1 MKISPNEFML
11 CRIPA
16 FGITDRLEDKWKELK
31 DKINESSPAF
41 YETIANL
48 DAEDISK
55 LPEKARFTIWKY
67 FNRAQYRATPF
78 GTFATV
84 VPVPVAK
91 NPTQPIQIGAT
102 IYPHYFIDWSEKEKY
117 IQNSREAFKYSKY
130 YLSNSSFYL
139 IGEEIRYICFKNQ
152 EFELAA
158 VARMPELEILL
169 EHCRNPSPIR
179 DIHELMQKKFAMDK
193 GNTNQ
198 LLMQLMDLQLI
209 CTDAYPN
216 ITGQDYFSRIDQQ
229 PKRLPH
235 EYIIAERKLLDG
247 AFNREYL
254 KQLPE
259 LIGFLSQHL
268 QPALNCDLSDFK
280 QAFLQ
285 KFEQK
290 EVSLAVAMDPEIG
303 VGYSQLEQQRQ
314 QDKLI
319 THIKESRQKGNSAF
333 QIAYGPLQHFLLNQ
347 MMGREPIRLEN
358 FGGNTSA
365 GTLQLSNSFSLI
377 FHLFKGNPVI
387 NQIGGCTANALLG
400 RFTLANQHIEKHA
413 RQLATLEKEANPDV
427 IFFDLAYQ
435 AEQRV
440 DNVNRRKMLYD
451 YELPILTWPTSAQPL
466 DLNDILVS
474 VCGQEIVLRSK
485 RLNKR
490 LIPRIPSAYNYS
502 RSDLSAYRLLCDL
515 QYQGL
520 YGNLNFRLQDFFPHL
535 DHYPRVSFK
544 DIILSPASWLVPAA
558 FFKEKQMTT
567 AIEQFKDWLAANQ
580 IDSVFKAGTSDN
592 ILCFDPAKAQDLQAF
607 MLYGKQCCQQELY
620 IYEGLIDHTSFVS
633 DEAGKPYLPQFI
645 ASFTHHETIYR
656 PYANIGKPRS
666 SETHPPVL
674 ELPGG
679 EWLYFELYLHP
690 SRSNAV
696 LQHFVQPFLK
706 SNQHQLKKWFFI
718 RYNEPS
724 SHLRFRVHLQQ
735 KADAYALLSQF
746 KELIANEVKL
756 GLIQDYKIRT
766 YHKETERYGANRMDL
781 VEQYFCAD
789 SRYVLC
795 LTGKSEDS
803 EKLYLATLSLLL
815 ELYAQAMPDLSH
827 QLAFAKEIAQNFAL
841 EMSIDADNFK
851 RINSEFNEFRKR
863 ADQLKMPL
871 PKLAKQSLLKH
882 FRLLMESCNNEADK
896 KRLLTDLIHMHIN
909 RLFISDQRIHET
921 IIYHYLLRA
930 LQTKRALA
938 ALPAE

>member
-1 MKISPNEFML
+1 MKISPNEFIL

-41 YETIANL
+41 YQTITDLEATAI
-48 DAEDISK
+48 AE

-67 FNRAQYRATPF
+67 FNRAKYRATPF

-91 NPTQPIQIGAT
+91 APAQPIQVGAA

-117 IQNSREAFKYSKY
+117 TQNIKKAFKYSKY

-158 VARMPELEILL
+158 VAKMPELDVLL
-169 EHCRNPSPIR
+169 EHCRNPTSLQ
-179 DIHELMQKKFAMDK
+179 DIHQLMQQRFEMDK

-198 LLMQLMDLQLI
+198 LLMQLIDLQLI

-216 ITGQDYFSRIDQQ
+216 ITGEDYFTRINQQ
-229 PKRLPH
+229 PKRLPN
-235 EYIIAERKLLDG
+235 EYIIAERKLING
-247 AFNREYL
+247 AFDQQYL
-254 KQLPE
+254 KQVPE
-259 LIGFLSQHL
+259 LVGFLTQHL
-268 QPALNCDLSDFK
+268 QPAINCDLSDFK
-280 QAFLQ
+280 QAFLK

-303 VGYSQLEQQRQ
+303 IGYGQLEQQRQ

-319 THIKESRQKGNSAF
+319 AHIKESRQLGNSAF

-347 MMGREPIRLEN
+347 MMSKAPIRLEN
-358 FGGNTSA
+358 FKGNTPT

-377 FHLFKGNPVI
+377 FHLFKGHPVI

-400 RFTLANQHIEKHA
+400 RFTLANQHIEKQA
-413 RQLATLEKEANPDV
+413 RQLAALEKEANPDV
-427 IFFDLAYQ
+427 LFFDLAYQ

-451 YELPILTWPTSAQPL
+451 YELPILTWPASAQPL

-520 YGNLNFRLQDFFPHL
+520 YGNLNFKLQDFFPHL

-544 DIILSPASWLVPAA
+544 DIILSPASWLVPAS
-558 FFKEKQMTT
+558 FFKEKQLTT
-567 AIEQFKDWLAANQ
+567 ALRQLKDWLAANQ
-580 IDSVFKAGTSDN
+580 IDTIFKAGTSDN
-592 ILCFDPAKAQDLQAF
+592 ILCFDPANEQDLQVF
-607 MLYGKQCCQQELY
+607 ILYGKQCCEQELY
-620 IYEGLIDHTSFVS
+620 IYEGLIDHTSLVC
-633 DEAGKPYLPQFI
+633 DESEKPYLPQFI

-656 PYANIGKPRS
+656 PYANIGKARS
-666 SETHPPVL
+666 GETHPPVL

-696 LQHFVQPFLK
+696 LQHFIQPFLK
-706 SNQHQLKKWFFI
+706 SNQHQFKKWFFI

-724 SHLRFRVHLQQ
+724 SHLRFRVHLHR
-735 KADAYALLSQF
+735 KADAYAVLNEF
-746 KELIANEVKL
+746 KELIAEEAKL

-766 YHKETERYGANRMDL
+766 YYKETERYGAERMDL

-789 SRYVLC
+789 SRYILY
-795 LTGKSEDS
+795 LTGKSEDI
-803 EKLYLATLSLLL
+803 EKLYLATLTLLL
-815 ELYAQAMPDLSH
+815 ELYALAIPDIGG
-827 QLAFAKEIAQNFAL
+827 QLAFAKEIAQNFAS
-841 EMSIDADNFK
+841 EMSIDVDNFK
-851 RINSEFNEFRKR
+851 RINSGFNDFKKR
-863 ADQLKMPL
+863 TDQLKLPL
-871 PKLAKQSLLKH
+871 PKMAKQSLLKH
-882 FRLLMESCNNEADK
+882 FRLLMDSCRNEADK

-909 RLFISDQRIHET
+909 RLFISDQRVHET

-938 ALPAE
+938 ALPVE